1 MKFRRPQI
9 FANFYELLLKD
20 LVRIYALLDKRMR
33 TAILVLGGL
42 MMCQAMME
50 LLTIE
55 GIRQLGLATSNPES
69 LQYQHPW
76 LELFGVMPGFGEWA
90 AASSVHYLFLAAC
103 FVVVLIGVKNAIT
116 WVVMWRTG
124 RDSELISQ
132 QIAMEIM
139 RRYLYE
145 EYSWHL
151 SSAGNDAMHMMLN
164 RQQLASLLVQQITAL
179 TGFLACAVLFCALL
193 VQEPILCLA
202 IICFVGVVA
211 FFTYAFLR
219 MRIDRSGTEAAAV
232 AAEEHQT
239 FTAATRGVR
248 EVLIYGQQE
257 AFLRELKGTL
267 QRGMSP
273 RVFLYFASSIPSN
286 ILEVA
291 GFAMIPAVILV
302 MGSVGAS
309 LPTILSAV
317 LLMVLTAWRVLP
329 YLNRGVG
336 QMVSIRGLRPQA
348 LPVLNFLYSLRE
360 NPLSDRVDETDRRE
374 FSKFL
379 ALKNVSFHYPAS
391 EAPSISDITL
401 TIPKGSLVGIIGPSG
416 AGKSTLCLLL
426 SGLCWPESGEV
437 IVDGRPLTR
446 DEMKIFRKRV
456 SFVPQAPFLMHGSLA
471 ANIAFSEW
479 GKAWDDDEVI
489 RACRE
494 ASIDFVPHDP
504 QGVLY
509 QIWENGAGLSGGQA
523 QRVAIARALYANPE
537 ILVFD
542 EATSALDAGN
552 ENCIMATI
560 EALRG
565 KATCIVIAHR
575 LSTVEHCDIIYWIDN
590 GRVVAQGS
598 PEEILPAYSAS
609 FAGAGSAPQP

>member
-1 MKFRRPQI
+1 MKFRRPHI
-9 FANFYELLLKD
+9 FSNFYELLLKD

-33 TAILVLGGL
+33 TAIWILGAL
-42 MMCQAMME
+42 MVGQAMME

-55 GIRQLGLATSNPES
+55 GIRQLGMTTSSPES
-69 LQYQHPW
+69 LKDQHPW
-76 LELFGVMPGFGEWA
+76 SELFAVIPRFGEWA

-103 FVVVLIGVKNAIT
+103 FVVLLIAVKNAVT
-116 WVVMWRTG
+116 WIVMWRTG

-145 EYSWHL
+145 EYRWHL
-151 SSAGNDAMHMMLN
+151 SSAGNDAMHMMIN
-164 RQQLASLLVQQITAL
+164 RQQLASLLVQQISAL
-179 TGFLACAVLFCALL
+179 TGFLACAVLFGALL
-193 VQEPILCLA
+193 IQEPVLSFA
-202 IICFVGVVA
+202 IICFVGVIA

-219 MRIDRSGTEAAAV
+219 MRIDSSGTEAAVV
-232 AAEEHQT
+232 AAEEHRT

-248 EVLIYGQQE
+248 DVLIYGQQE
-257 AFLRELKGTL
+257 AFLGDLKRIL
-267 QRGMSP
+267 KRGMSP
-273 RVFLYFASSIPSN
+273 RIFLHFASSIPSN

-291 GFAMIPAVILV
+291 GFIMIPAVILI
-302 MGSVGAS
+302 MGSLGSS
-309 LPTILSAV
+309 LSTILSAV

-360 NPLSDRVDETDRRE
+360 EPISEQPVDTDHIE
-374 FSKFL
+374 FSKSLEFR
-379 ALKNVSFHYPAS
+379 NVSFKYPANA
-391 EAPSISDITL
+391 APSISEITL

-416 AGKSTLCLLL
+416 AGKSTICLLL
-426 SGLCWPESGEV
+426 SGLCWSDTGEA
-437 IVDGRPLTR
+437 IVDGRPMTR
-446 DEMKIFRKRV
+446 DEMKTFRKRV

-479 GKAWDDDEVI
+479 GKPWDDEEVI
-489 RACRE
+489 RACKQ
-494 ASIDFVPHDP
+494 ASIDFVAHDSNGI
-504 QGVLY
+504 QFNIG
-509 QIWENGAGLSGGQA
+509 ENGAGLSGGQA
-523 QRVAIARALYANPE
+523 QRVAIARALYAKPE
-537 ILVFD
+537 IIVFD

-552 ENCIMATI
+552 ENCIIAAI
-560 EALRG
+560 EELRG

-590 GRVVAQGS
+590 GRVVAQGT
-598 PEEILPAYSAS
+598 PRDILPAYRAS
-609 FAGAGSAPQP
+609 FSEAESAK